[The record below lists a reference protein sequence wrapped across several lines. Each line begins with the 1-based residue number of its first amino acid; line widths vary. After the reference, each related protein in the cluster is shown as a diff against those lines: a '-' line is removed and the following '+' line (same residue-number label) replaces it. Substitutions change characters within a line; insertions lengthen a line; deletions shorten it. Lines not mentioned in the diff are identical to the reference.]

1 MISPNMSKKCHA
13 PLFNPDSDD
22 AIQEMARRRSE
33 LKIIVTTGLGSDVD
47 RYVSQSPTL
56 IRQVTQLKHDNWQ
69 FVWGAAGK
77 GTTTQR
83 PNKDQ
88 RLEAK
93 IIIASEFRSDKATTI
108 AQATSSVA
116 HEVGH
121 ALFFKGYNFSSVEN
135 CIDNYMI
142 GKGGEA
148 DAIVNQII
156 VRAEILQTACID
168 IFAEAR
174 EPDSLRIDMIQYYR
188 DGLRTN
194 DMKTA
199 KRKIADLYSEKYTS
213 NTNPPQKYKDYY
225 GNSCRDAIKAFRK
238 I

>member
-1 MISPNMSKKCHA
+1 MISPNTSRKCHV
-13 PLFNPDSDD
+13 PLFDLDSDD
-22 AIQEMARRRSE
+22 AIQEMARRRRE
-33 LKIIVTTGLGSDVD
+33 LKIIVTTGLGNDID

-56 IRQVTQLKHDNWQ
+56 VKQITQLKHDNWL

-83 PNKDQ
+83 PIRATKQ
-88 RLEAK
+88 EAR
-93 IIIASEFRSDKATTI
+93 IIIASEFRSDKAKAI

-121 ALFFKGYNFSSVEN
+121 ALFFKGYDFSSVQN
-135 CIDNYMI
+135 CIDNYMM
-142 GKGGEA
+142 GDGGEA
-148 DAIVNQII
+148 DAVINQII
-156 VRAEILQTACID
+156 VRAEILRTACID

-174 EPDSLRIDMIQYYR
+174 EPDWLKIDMVKYYS

-199 KRKIADLYSEKYTS
+199 KRKIAALYAEQNTS
-213 NTNPPQKYKDYY
+213 NTQKKYKDYY
-225 GNSCRDAIKAFRK
+225 GNSCKDAVAILQKK
-238 I
+238 